1 MGNHFNG
8 VNLMAQKRL
17 GTPQS
22 RSLANTKK
30 VLAEKHRDKTKSQ
43 LTNDDVIE
51 YVKEVMANDLS
62 IAE

>member
-1 MGNHFNG
+1 
-8 VNLMAQKRL
+8 MAHKRL

-30 VLAEKHRDKTKSQ
+30 VLAEKHKDKTKSQ
-43 LTNDDVIE
+43 LTDADIIE
-51 YVKEVMANDLS
+51 YIREVMANDLS